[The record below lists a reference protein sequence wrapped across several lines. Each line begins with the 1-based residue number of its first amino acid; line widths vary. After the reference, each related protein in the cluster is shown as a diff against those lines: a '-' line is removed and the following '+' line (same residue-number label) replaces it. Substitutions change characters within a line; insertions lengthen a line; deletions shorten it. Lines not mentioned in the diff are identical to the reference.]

1 MRKLIPIML
10 AILAAHAPAPAL
22 GNAQPQTYNVLLAGG
37 DEANMILIWRDPSGS
52 QYVIDSVVPLEVGG
66 TICANPPANP
76 NELVCNA
83 PAIGGFEV
91 NAGGGD
97 DKVAVAGSVSI
108 PVTMRGGSGD
118 DFLIGGTG
126 PDKLLGGSGE
136 DRVVGRRNSDAL
148 YGGPGADT
156 LIGGP
161 GDDLL
166 RGGPGPDTMRE
177 GPGKDKVRQ
186 YRLTGPTGA

>member
-1 MRKLIPIML
+1 MRKLIPITL
-10 AILAAHAPAPAL
+10 AILAAQASAPAL

-37 DEANMILIWRDPSGS
+37 DEANMILIWRNPAAS

-66 TICANPPANP
+66 TICANPPTNP

-83 PAIGGFEV
+83 PAIGGFEI

-97 DKVAVAGSVSI
+97 DKVAVAKSVSI
-108 PVTMRGGSGD
+108 PVTMRGGAGD

-126 PDKLLGGSGE
+126 PDKLQGGSGE
-136 DRVVGRRNSDAL
+136 DRLVGRRNGDAL
-148 YGGPGADT
+148 FGGPGADT

-161 GDDLL
+161 GNDLL
-166 RGGPGPDTMRE
+166 RGGPGEDRLRG
-177 GPGKDKVRQ
+177 GPGRDRVRQ
-186 YRLTGPTGA
+186 YRLTLDAP